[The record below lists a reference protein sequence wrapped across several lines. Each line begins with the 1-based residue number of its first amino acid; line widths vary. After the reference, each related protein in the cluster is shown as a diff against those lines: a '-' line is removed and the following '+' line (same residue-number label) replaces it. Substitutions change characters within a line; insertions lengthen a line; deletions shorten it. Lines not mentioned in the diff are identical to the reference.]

1 MDCLD
6 SQQQRPF
13 EDDYPSLPHETEP
26 FPTAD
31 RTVNGSLQVASNQY
45 IPSYPIQTW
54 SQGESSTIPAST
66 SMNTVPFPTWQPST
80 ATMPQ
85 SMPPYTMPMTTT
97 ASISNIT
104 APSVPT
110 TTVPCFKPPYVDL
123 NATRVSPA
131 GPVPHPDPNF
141 HPVGPNNWTEILH
154 NYKLLQYLSNS
165 NIKEIRQ
172 HVAQLAESPDPTG
185 GGQWATEDLTA
196 VWKYCDAYVKR
207 RGQLRNNDAARR
219 SRARKDAEIR
229 HWRLLALAAGAED
242 KVFEYD
248 SSDPA
253 YDNPGLDQDGREIVA
268 VARVTAEA
276 IRIAR
281 ANQLRG
287 VNVNNEQ
294 FGFSTI
300 SGPRLHGSSHPPHLA
315 MNSSMTQPQQQNE
328 RRESPLAMHSYGQ
341 DRVKRRRTA
350 TPQESALSPMS
361 LTPGGFGLTDAGST
375 IPQIYNSSHP
385 GQHVDD
391 GGQDNTAHEILV
403 PGWNMQKFC

>member
-6 SQQQRPF
+6 SQQQSPF
-13 EDDYPSLPHETEP
+13 EDNYPPLPHETEP
-26 FPTAD
+26 FPIGD
-31 RTVNGSLQVASNQY
+31 RTVNGGLHVASDQY
-45 IPSYPIQTW
+45 SPSYPIQTW
-54 SQGESSTIPAST
+54 SQGESATIPEST
-66 SMNTVPFPTWQPST
+66 SMNTLPFPTWQPST

-85 SMPPYTMPMTTT
+85 SMPPRTMPMTTT

-104 APSVPT
+104 APSVST
-110 TTVPCFKPPYVDL
+110 TTISRVKPPYVDL

-185 GGQWATEDLTA
+185 GGRWAAEDLTA
-196 VWKYCDAYVKR
+196 VWKYCDAYLKR

-229 HWRLLALAAGAED
+229 HWRLVALAAGAED

-253 YDNPGLDQDGREIVA
+253 YDNDGLDQDGREIVT

-276 IRIAR
+276 ISIAR

-294 FGFSTI
+294 FGFSNVP
-300 SGPRLHGSSHPPHLA
+300 GPRLPSSSHPHLA
-315 MNSSMTQPQQQNE
+315 MNSSVPQPQQYNE
-328 RRESPLAMHSYGQ
+328 RRESPLAMQNYGQ

-350 TPQESALSPMS
+350 TPQEAALSPMS
-361 LTPGGFGLTDAGST
+361 LVPGGFYLTDAGST
-375 IPQIYNSSHP
+375 VPQMYNSSHP
-385 GQHVDD
+385 DQNVDG
-391 GGQDNTAHEILV
+391 GGQDNTTQDVLV
-403 PGWNMQKFC
+403 PDWNTQKFC